1 MSQSDTTKKLEQWRD
16 KIAFEF
22 RDNTNYWKKERES
35 MDKDD
40 FLKYKR
46 EYETRLGIPTT
57 PCKKELS
64 KLSLAFIEYV

>member
-1 MSQSDTTKKLEQWRD
+1 KLEQWRD

-35 MDKDD
+35 MKEDD

-46 EYETRLGIPTT
+46 EYEARFGVPTA
-57 PCKKELS
+57 PYKNEINKSYLIS
-64 KLSLAFIEYV
+64 IEYI